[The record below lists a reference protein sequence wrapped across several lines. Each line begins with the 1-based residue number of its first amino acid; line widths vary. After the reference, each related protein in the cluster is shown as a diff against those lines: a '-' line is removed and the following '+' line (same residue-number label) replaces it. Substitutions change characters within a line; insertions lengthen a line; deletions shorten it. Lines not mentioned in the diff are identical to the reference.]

1 MCQLPSSRAETNLR
15 VLAIIPAYNEEGC
28 IEATVDEFTS
38 VVPECD
44 YLVVNDGSS
53 DQTEAICK
61 RRSFNYVSHPVN
73 LGLTG
78 GFQTGCRYALEHGYD
93 AVIQFDAD
101 GQHMPKYVTPMIER
115 MERDGADI
123 VIGSRFVDEEK
134 PVSARMI
141 GSRLITSIIK
151 LTCGQTINDP
161 TSGMRLFNRKM
172 VGEFVSRFDF
182 GPEPD
187 SVAFLLRKG
196 AKVSEV
202 QVQMRERQAGESYLN
217 AWKSI
222 SYMARTCMSILFV
235 QWFR

>member
-1 MCQLPSSRAETNLR
+1 MRT
-15 VLAIIPAYNEEGC
+15 LAIIPAYNEEGC
-28 IEATVDEFTS
+28 IKATVEEFIRT
-38 VVPECD
+38 VHECE
-44 YLVVNDGSS
+44 YLVINDGSA
-53 DQTEAICK
+53 DDTEKILRNCG
-61 RRSFNYVSHPVN
+61 FNHVTHPVN

-78 GFQTGCRYALEHGYD
+78 GFQTGCRYAYEHGYD

-101 GQHMPKYVTPMIER
+101 GQHVPDFIAPMVEC
-115 MERDGADI
+115 MEQDNADI
-123 VIGSRFVDEEK
+123 VIGSRFVDEDK

-141 GSRLITSIIK
+141 GSRLITGLIRM
-151 LTCGQTINDP
+151 TCGQTVNDP

-172 VGEFVSRFDF
+172 MAEFVKRFDF

-187 SVAFLLRKG
+187 SLALLMRKG

-202 QVQMRERQAGESYLN
+202 QVTMRERQAGESYLN